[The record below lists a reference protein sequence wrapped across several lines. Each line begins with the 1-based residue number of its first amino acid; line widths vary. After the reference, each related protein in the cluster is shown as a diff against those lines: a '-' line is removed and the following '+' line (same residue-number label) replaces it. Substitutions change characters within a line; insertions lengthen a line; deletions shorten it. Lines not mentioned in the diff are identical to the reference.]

1 MRTATFVQP
10 ILIMAVLIAIF
21 KKITAMPLLAALP
34 ISYLQVAVTTAVV
47 ATDYI
52 YVFVLISN
60 SG

>member
-10 ILIMAVLIAIF
+10 ILIMAAIF
-21 KKITAMPLLAALP
+21 EKITAMPLPAALP
-34 ISYLQVAVTTAVV
+34 IYYLQVAATTAVV

-52 YVFVLISN
+52 YVFVLISS